1 MEAAPTMEETPTTIN
16 GTSNGTNGHA
26 AVEPEPVKDVT
37 AGEDPKTYDDLFPSL
52 PAGKPT
58 GGSGGGNPLGEWNR
72 KPKVASTTVT
82 QVFVIPM
89 EERKN
94 QISSGGFGAD
104 DSYKHLKA
112 VQEKTGAKIEMSS
125 GKDQSLTFLIT
136 GKTDVVQRAKRE
148 LLREFQVTC

>member
-1 MEAAPTMEETPTTIN
+1 
-16 GTSNGTNGHA
+16 
-26 AVEPEPVKDVT
+26 
-37 AGEDPKTYDDLFPSL
+37 
-52 PAGKPT
+52 
-58 GGSGGGNPLGEWNR
+58 
-72 KPKVASTTVT
+72 
-82 QVFVIPM
+82 M

-148 LLREFQVTC
+148 LLREFQVICLTVFLRYSYASSIACGSFTLGTSSSQ